1 MTSIDFPQDTSI
13 QLPYTSFPFTIT
25 NADGYITSNVLELQ
39 KYINSNSITDILS
52 SYATNTNLNLK
63 ENALTFTSPLFR
75 TTNTVGIDL
84 SSYSTNTNTNT
95 AITTALNSYTPTT
108 ALNNYTSNFNGWTK
122 TGNDVYRTITGGNTM
137 IGSTT
142 NLGGYKLLVSGSGN
156 FGSCLSVGFGNMLN
170 IQPNIS
176 GTNFLILKH
185 NTFNGLIG
193 PNYPNPE
200 CFFIMGNNSS
210 GGAIPW
216 GFYSG
221 VCKYFASSTPINSL
235 RYDIGSCYINNTL
248 ATLTGTNTFSP
259 LLSMLFN
266 GNVGIGSS
274 FPAYKLDVN
283 GTTNSLN
290 IFKNGIDIDN
300 IFISSNT
307 LQIQNY
313 INSNSIQDNLS
324 FYISCNIIANV
335 LMPYDTILDRNT
347 ALSAY
352 PNYSYLNAY
361 TSNYIS
367 SNIIANLL
375 LPYATNTNLNL
386 KENILTFNAP
396 LTRSV
401 NTISLNLSGYLTT
414 STASSTYLPLS
425 GGTLTGNITINTANS
440 GIILINGSGAAF
452 GQASGAGAYST
463 SSAIGDAIL
472 RSQATKQLILQSGSG
487 GSAIIISSVNNVSIT
502 NTLNATTLQQGGV
515 GVSTLITN
523 ALTSYLPLTGG
534 TISSTLNVNGILNA
548 NYPDIR
554 INAVNGVTLLSLE
567 ARIMGTNG
575 YSACFGGDMYET
587 SYWGKCI
594 CINGGGLAD
603 NASAT
608 ATKIQYTS
616 SFSIYTRSSGASTYF
631 DKNLFVVRN
640 SGNVGIGTTN
650 PSQLLDVRG
659 TIISQNLII
668 GDSTSYSS
676 QYQLFFIPPTS
687 TTSAQI
693 QTIQQG
699 VNYNQNLNLQPNG
712 GTITLTGAT
721 NLGGVLTVLKN
732 NWIMS
737 SDNIARIYF
746 EDNSK
751 LYFHSGATS
760 GIAYVFRSFNQLTDI
775 LTIDNSGNIVST
787 GSITNGSS
795 SYIYAGGLRIGG
807 FDTGNTVYQAT
818 GDLGITTN
826 TTNINLGMNT
836 YGTKVQISPTN
847 TTIYNNL
854 ILNSSLTFK
863 TDVWN
868 NSSDNNQRLYFG
880 NAGIT
885 YYQGYGQYALDIN
898 HEWRNH
904 QGNQKMRLDNSGN
917 LKLQGSLQCN
927 FLTIANTNRDLTGI
941 AVEYTAVNDI
951 NNTVLYCIQGTFTGF
966 HRVFTDD
973 ELYDNNNPQQ
983 FKDDYE
989 GRIVISNGKIAT
1001 DTTDNGIE
1009 NNTEWEI
1016 LYDKA
1021 GITIEDALPKI
1032 ELSRTKK
1039 DKRVFGVLGDKRRH
1053 NNRPERMIVNSVGE
1067 GGIWICNSNGNIENG
1082 DYITSSDYLGYGEK
1096 QDDDLLHNYTV
1107 AKATIDCNFELD
1119 SQYYKCFEIDDL
1131 DVNNNKL
1138 RIAFIACT
1146 YHCA

>member
-63 ENALTFTSPLFR
+63 ENILTFNTPLTR
-75 TTNTVGIDL
+75 NTNTIGIDL
-84 SSYSTNTNTNT
+84 SAYSTTGNMNT
-95 AITTALNSYTPTT
+95 AISTALNSYTPTT

-142 NLGGYKLLVSGSGN
+142 NLGSYKLLVSGSGN
-156 FGSCLSVGFGNMLN
+156 FGSCLSVGFGNISN

-176 GTNFLILKH
+176 GANFLILKH
-185 NTFNGLIG
+185 NTFNGNIG
-193 PNYPNPE
+193 LNYPNPE

-210 GGAIPW
+210 AGAIPW

-290 IFKNGIDIDN
+290 IFKNGINIDN
-300 IFISSNT
+300 IFISSNI

-313 INSNSIQDNLS
+313 VNSNSIQDNLS
-324 FYISCNIIANV
+324 FYISSNIIIN
-335 LMPYDTILDRNT
+335 LLTPYDTITLRNS
-347 ALSAY
+347 ALG
-352 PNYSYLNAY
+352 SYTTTSELNNY

-367 SNIIANLL
+367 SNIINNIL
-375 LPYATNTNLNL
+375 LPYDTINLRNTALSSYLLSSTASSTYATITNLNL
-386 KENILTFNAP
+386 KENALTFTSP
-396 LTRSV
+396 LIRTT
-401 NTISLNLSGYLTT
+401 NTISLNQSLIDYNNLINKPTLNF
-414 STASSTYLPLS
+414 LPLS
-425 GGTLTGNITINTANS
+425 GGTLTGNILLSTTSGNNPFYISSTSTTANNCIQIKNNS
-440 GIILINGSGAAF
+440 TNYGYIGLAGTTF
-452 GQASGAGAYST
+452 GGNYQ
-463 SSAIGDAIL
+463 
-472 RSQATKQLILQSGSG
+472 
-487 GSAIIISSVNNVSIT
+487 NNLFLET
-502 NTLNATTLQQGGV
+502 
-515 GVSTLITN
+515 TN
-523 ALTSYLPLTGG
+523 ALVFNSGNNTSTSVPRM
-534 TISSTLNVNGILNA
+534 IILA
-548 NYPDIR
+548 N
-554 INAVNGVTLLSLE
+554 
-567 ARIMGTNG
+567 
-575 YSACFGGDMYET
+575 
-587 SYWGKCI
+587 
-594 CINGGGLAD
+594 
-603 NASAT
+603 
-608 ATKIQYTS
+608 
-616 SFSIYTRSSGASTYF
+616 
-631 DKNLFVVRN
+631 
-640 SGNVGIGTTN
+640 GNVGIGNTN
-650 PSQLLDVRG
+650 PQYLLDVNG
-659 TIISQNLII
+659 
-668 GDSTSYSS
+668 
-676 QYQLFFIPPTS
+676 
-687 TTSAQI
+687 SANI
-693 QTIQQG
+693 
-699 VNYNQNLNLQPNG
+699 NG
-712 GTITLTGAT
+712 I
-721 NLGGVLTVLKN
+721 LTVLKN

-760 GIAYVFRSFNQLTDI
+760 GIAYIFRSFNQLTDI
-775 LTIDNSGNIVST
+775 LTIDNSGNVVST
-787 GSITNGSS
+787 GSITSS
-795 SYIYAGGLRIGG
+795 SGYSYFNGLRINGG
-807 FDTGNTVYQAT
+807 DTGNSIYQAI

-836 YGTKVQISPTN
+836 YGTKVQISPTD

-854 ILNSSLTFK
+854 TVSKITPSLNIKSSSEADSAILYLATPFTSGSALKCAIIAQGQSTYSRSKLHFCLDNTADNSTTYNASVSNSRMSIDYNGNVVLTNSLTFK

-868 NSSDNNQRLYFG
+868 YSTDNNQRLYFA
-880 NAGIT
+880 NAGVT
-885 YYQGYGQYALDIN
+885 YYQGYGQYALDVN

-904 QGNQKMRLDNSGN
+904 QGATKMRLDNSGN
-917 LKLQGSLQCN
+917 LRAYGALQAN
-927 FLTIANTNRDLTGI
+927 FLTIANTNRDLVGI
-941 AVEYTAVNDI
+941 AFENTAVNDV
-951 NNTVLYCIQGTFTGF
+951 NSAVLYCINGTFTGW
-966 HRVFTDD
+966 HRCFTDD
-973 ELYDNNNPQQ
+973 ELFNNDNPQQ

-989 GRIVISNGKIAT
+989 GRIVISTGKIAT
-1001 DTTDNGIE
+1001 DTTDNGDP

-1082 DYITSSDYLGYGEK
+1082 DYITSSDFLGYGEK

-1107 AKATIDCNFELD
+1107 AKATMDCNFELD
-1119 SQYYKCFEIDDL
+1119 SQYYKCLELNETI
-1131 DVNNNKL
+1131 
-1138 RIAFIACT
+1138 RIAFISST
-1146 YHCA
+1146 YHCG